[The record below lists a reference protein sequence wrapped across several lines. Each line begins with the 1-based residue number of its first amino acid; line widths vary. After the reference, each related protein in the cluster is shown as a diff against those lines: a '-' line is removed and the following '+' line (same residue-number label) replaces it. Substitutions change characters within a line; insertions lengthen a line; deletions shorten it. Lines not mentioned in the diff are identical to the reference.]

1 MNSEKVNFS
10 FNPNL
15 ILTSLGAEA
24 VEKDSIAIAEQIKN
38 SADAKAKNVCVD
50 LSQIENDLIAISDDG
65 QGMTSEEIIK
75 KWLNVGYS
83 DKVYQS
89 ELSGGKGVGR
99 FSIFRLGAY
108 LEIVSKKNG
117 VKTTFFLDKDELMK
131 ADRLNDYQLSIN
143 TVNTNEKNGTI
154 VYIKKLKN
162 KINLSEIQTSL
173 TTFILDK
180 TDLNLKIIFPK
191 EFEKKKFLT
200 PEDVLP
206 HALFKVKI
214 ELDNN
219 KVKKFDFRGYYD
231 CNEIY
236 SYDKKQELQNDI
248 NGIPDKYNLDNIYF
262 FLSNFYFD
270 NKKSHLNSKD
280 RDYIRD
286 NFLVAYQ
293 GINIYRNNFKIFGH
307 GEVDWI
313 KLAEKRLKSPDK
325 VPDNKL
331 SYGYIVLSHKTD
343 NIIKERT
350 SREGFIEDDYS
361 LYFFN
366 LIETIMDHIGK
377 HRANVLTKI
386 KEYFI
391 TEKKVKYAKD
401 RLSVFQ
407 VNNKNESSSR
417 ENKDI
422 NTGLSDSKKEENSRK
437 NKNNE
442 DNVCSLKNEEKKEDD
457 SSLVKKDLT
466 TKHNEAKK
474 EKKVEPVIG
483 VSKKENIP
491 SLHRKL
497 TFNKIG
503 DINQDIVNGISST
516 SYRELVDELFC
527 INAKTYPFA
536 TAFLFRSFIEKT
548 IIIFLRKN
556 HKKYPKY
563 FNIYTLDSNNLIKEH
578 NKKNNHFIEFQLT
591 SAIPKFKEFFREVH
605 NMDRRS
611 IKQLDSLQ
619 KLLNNINL
627 AMHWTDK
634 RISYEELQTVW
645 TNTSTFFE
653 TLIKESY

>member
-15 ILTSLGAEA
+15 ILTSLGTEA

-50 LSQIENDLIAISDDG
+50 LSQIENDLISISDDG

-99 FSIFRLGAY
+99 FSIFRLGSY

-117 VKTTFFLDKDELMK
+117 IKTTFSLDKDELME

-143 TVNTNEKNGTI
+143 TVNTNQKNGTI

-173 TTFILDK
+173 TTLILEK
-180 TDLNLKIIFPK
+180 NDLNLKIIFPK
-191 EFEKKKFLT
+191 EFERKEFLT
-200 PEDVLP
+200 PKDVLP
-206 HALFKVKI
+206 HALFKVEI

-219 KVKKFDFRGYYD
+219 KVKKFDFSGYY
-231 CNEIY
+231 NRKKIY
-236 SYDKKQELQNDI
+236 SFDKKQELQNDI
-248 NGIPDKYNLDNIYF
+248 NEIPDKYNLDNIYF

-286 NFLVAYQ
+286 NFLAAYQ

-350 SREGFIEDDYS
+350 SREGFIEDDHS

-386 KEYFI
+386 KEYFK

-401 RLSVFQ
+401 RPSVFQ
-407 VNNKNESSSR
+407 VNKNEGSSR
-417 ENKDI
+417 GNKDI
-422 NTGLSDSKKEENSRK
+422 NTVLSDSKKEENLRK

-457 SSLVKKDLT
+457 SSLVKKNLT
-466 TKHNEAKK
+466 SKHNEAKK

-483 VSKKENIP
+483 VSKEENTP

-503 DINQDIVNGISST
+503 DINQDIVDGISSNL
-516 SYRELVDELFC
+516 YRELVDELFS
-527 INAKTYPFA
+527 INAKTYSFA

-556 HKKYPKY
+556 HNKYPEY
-563 FNIYTLDSNNLIKEH
+563 FDIYTLDSNNLIKEH
-578 NKKNNHFIEFQLT
+578 NKKNDQLIDFKVT
-591 SAIPKFKEFFREVH
+591 SSIPKFKKFFKEVH

-619 KLLNNINL
+619 VVLNNINL

-634 RISYEELQTVW
+634 RISYEELRTVW
-645 TNTSTFFE
+645 NNTRIFFE